1 MPAPTDQKLERL
13 VGGILRIGVST
24 AAAVTLA
31 GAILYLGRHG
41 AEVPRDLAFPGEA
54 SRLRGFA
61 AIAQGVSSLSGRGI
75 IQLGLALLVATPV
88 ARVAL
93 SIVAFAAQ
101 GDRKFVAITV
111 VVLAVLVYGLFGS
124 PL

>member
-1 MPAPTDQKLERL
+1 MRPPTDQKLERL

-24 AAAVTLA
+24 AAAVILV

-41 AEVPRDLAFPGEA
+41 AEVPHDLAFSGES
-54 SRLRGFA
+54 SRLRSFA
-61 AIAQGVSSLSGRGI
+61 AIAQAATSLSGRGV

-93 SIVAFAAQ
+93 SILAFAAQ

-111 VVLAVLVYGLFGS
+111 IVLAVLAYGLFGA
-124 PL
+124 PP